1 MVFHN
6 QSFAQK
12 GSSTMRPA
20 LWQPPLEPSPA
31 ELSILKRIRRAKL
44 FIFLRHHRHSLF
56 SQAFQH
62 ELAAIYKEAPQ
73 GQPPVPPA
81 QLALALILQAY
92 TGVSDDEVIEATT
105 MDRRWQL
112 VLDCL
117 DTETPPFSKGTF
129 VSFRSR
135 LLAQHLDRRLLERT
149 VDLAATTGAFG
160 SRQLRAALDS
170 SPLWGAGRV
179 EDTYNLLGHALR
191 KALGVIARQQGWELA
206 DLAQA
211 AGADL
216 LAASSLKAAL
226 DLDWDE
232 PTARDQALK
241 MVLTTLLN
249 VESWVESHEQV
260 VTVIP
265 RVAEQ
270 VAESLAVA
278 QQVCSQDVTL
288 SASGAAT
295 LREGVAPERR
305 ISVED
310 GEMRHGRKSRSLLVD
325 GFKRH
330 ILRDLDSGL
339 IPVVGVTPANVPE
352 ASVTDSIVADL
363 EAQRLTVSE
372 WHIDRGYLAS
382 RVVKERS
389 AEVAIYCKA
398 WPVRSGP
405 HFAKTAF
412 HLDWERQEIR
422 CPNNVT
428 LPFEEGGLVQFP
440 AASCRVCPLRE
451 RCTRSAQGRSV
462 SIHPDEKLMEE
473 LRERQLT
480 PQGRAKLRERTA
492 VEPGALRALAHVGY
506 WQGDR
511 ARYRGVRKNLLD
523 LRRVAV
529 VHNLHVIAR
538 YQATIAKAA

>member
-1 MVFHN
+1 MVSHN

-12 GSSTMRPA
+12 GSNTMRPA
-20 LWQPPLEPSPA
+20 LWHPPVEPVPA

-44 FIFLRHHRHSLF
+44 FVFLRYRRHALF
-56 SQAFQH
+56 SDPFQH
-62 ELAAIYKEAPQ
+62 ELAALYKDAPQ

-135 LLAQHLDRRLLERT
+135 LIAQHVDRRLLERT
-149 VDLAATTGAFG
+149 VELAATTGAFG

-206 DLAQA
+206 DVAQA
-211 AGADL
+211 AGVEL

-232 PTARDQALK
+232 PTARDQALHL
-241 MVLTTLLN
+241 VLESLLS
-249 VESWVESHEQV
+249 VERWVERHEELV
-260 VTVIP
+260 ASTP

-278 QQVCSQDVTL
+278 HQVRDQDVVVC
-288 SASGAAT
+288 AEGGAT
-295 LREGVAPERR
+295 LRKGVAPERR

-330 ILRDLDSGL
+330 IVRDLESGL
-339 IPVVGVTPANVPE
+339 IPVVGVTAANVPE
-352 ASVTDSIVADL
+352 ASVTDSIEDDL
-363 EAQRLTVSE
+363 AAQQLRVGE
-372 WHIDRGYLAS
+372 WHIDRAYLAS
-382 RVVKERS
+382 RMIKERS
-389 AEVAIYCKA
+389 AEVEIWCKA
-398 WPVRSGP
+398 WAVRSGAY
-405 HFAKTAF
+405 FAKTAF
-412 HLDWERQEIR
+412 HLDWERQELR
-422 CPNNVT
+422 CPNNVVV
-428 LPFEEGGLVQFP
+428 PFEVGGQVQFP
-440 AASCRVCPLRE
+440 AARCGACALRE

-462 SIHPDEKLMEE
+462 SIHPDERLLEE

-492 VEPGALRALAHVGY
+492 VEHGLAHVGY

-511 ARYRGVRKNLLD
+511 ARYLGVRKNLLD

-538 YQATIAKAA
+538 HQAATAKAA